1 MINAT
6 TRPLYPRERPGAHCI
21 GGWVGPR
28 AVLDGC
34 EKSRSHTGIR
44 SPNRLT
50 RNKSLYR
57 LSYPGHKST
66 SYIRIN
72 CFLHRKYGVQS
83 LQTPTGKY
91 GVDNSRL
98 VTVSVVK
105 NTQMDC
111 ANIKPTLI
119 FNPGGIRSK
128 HWDLRSGNIF

>member
-1 MINAT
+1 
-6 TRPLYPRERPGAHCI
+6 
-21 GGWVGPR
+21 
-28 AVLDGC
+28 
-34 EKSRSHTGIR
+34 
-44 SPNRLT
+44 
-50 RNKSLYR
+50 
-57 LSYPGHKST
+57 
-66 SYIRIN
+66 
-72 CFLHRKYGVQS
+72 VQS